1 MKQFMKRV
9 VLFVA
14 LYVATMVACYAQ
26 GVSQVEAKVNEI
38 VKKYEKTQG
47 VECMTVVKGSGL
59 GMLKTML
66 RGQFGKEFMKG
77 VTGIT
82 IIEYSDAS
90 EETCTAL
97 HKDLDIFL
105 TLLEEFDVS
114 EEEKYEGN
122 DYIRCFADVS
132 DSQTISDFIMAMEG
146 DESKMLMYMSG
157 KIKIE

>member
-1 MKQFMKRV
+1 MS
-9 VLFVA
+9 VLIKFHSA
-14 LYVATMVACYAQ
+14 LIVLLLIGINCHAQ
-26 GVSQVEAKVNEI
+26 QSSDVESAIAEI
-38 VKKYEKTQG
+38 VKKYETTDG
-47 VECMTVVKGSGL
+47 VNCTTVSKGNGLNLVK
-59 GMLKTML
+59 MMFN
-66 RGQFGKEFMKG
+66 QEFGKEFMKG
-77 VTGIT
+77 VTSIT
-82 IIEYSDAS
+82 IIEYTDAS

-97 HKDLDIFL
+97 HKDLDVFL

-132 DSQTISDFIMAMEG
+132 DSQTISDFIMAMED

>member
-1 MKQFMKRV
+1 MSFLLKFYSALI
-9 VLFVA
+9 VLLLIA
-14 LYVATMVACYAQ
+14 INCHAQ
-26 GVSQVEAKVNEI
+26 KSSDVQSAIAEI
-38 VKKYEKTQG
+38 VKKYETTDG
-47 VECMTVVKGSGL
+47 VTCTTVSKGNGLNLVK
-59 GMLKTML
+59 MMFNKE
-66 RGQFGKEFMKG
+66 FGKEFMKG

-132 DSQTISDFIMAMEG
+132 DSQTISDFIMAMED